1 MIGIHVRLIA
11 VAVATMAVAS
21 GALAAQPEIGIRPVT
36 SRDHIRGDLKAP
48 VKIIEFSDT
57 ECPLCKRLYPTLQ
70 QVVQQYSGK
79 VAWVYRHLPVKEI
92 HPRAL
97 KEAEATECAAELGG
111 NDKFWAYLDRVFE
124 VTPSNDRLD
133 PAELPRIAIHVGL
146 DSEKFGRC
154 LKSDRHAGRV
164 AEDAAE
170 AIAAGAPGTPYSL
183 VVAPNGKT
191 FAVVGAQPYESWE
204 LVVDIAL
211 EQRQP

>member
-1 MIGIHVRLIA
+1 MMGIHVRLIA
-11 VAVATMAVAS
+11 VVLVAVAVVS
-21 GALAAQPEIGIRPVT
+21 GALAAPPETGIRPVT
-36 SRDHIRGDLKAP
+36 SRDHIRGDPEAP
-48 VKIIEFSDT
+48 VKIIEYSDT
-57 ECPLCKRLYPTLQ
+57 ECPLCKRLHPILQ

-133 PAELPRIAIHVGL
+133 PAELPRIAVHVGL
-146 DSEKFGRC
+146 DSEKFGLC
-154 LKSDRHAGRV
+154 LKSGRHAGRV

-183 VVAPNGKT
+183 VVAPNGKA

-211 EQRQP
+211 DQKEP

>member
-11 VAVATMAVAS
+11 VAVATVAVVS

-57 ECPLCKRLYPTLQ
+57 ECPLCKRLHPTLQ

>member
-11 VAVATMAVAS
+11 VAVVTMVVVG
-21 GALAAQPEIGIRPVT
+21 GALAAPPETGIRQVT
-36 SRDHIRGDLKAP
+36 SRDHIRGDLNAP
-48 VKIIEFSDT
+48 VKIIEYSDT
-57 ECPLCKRLYPTLQ
+57 ECPLCKRLHPTLQ

-111 NDKFWAYLDRVFE
+111 NDRFWAYLDRVFE
-124 VTPSNDRLD
+124 ITPSNDRLD
-133 PAELPRIAIHVGL
+133 PTELPRIAIHVGL
-146 DSEKFGRC
+146 DSEKFGLC
-154 LKSDRHAGRV
+154 LKSGRHARRV

-183 VVAPNGKT
+183 VVAPNGKA
-191 FAVVGAQPYESWE
+191 FEVVGAQPYESWE
-204 LVVDIAL
+204 LVVDISL
-211 EQRQP
+211 EQKEP